1 MAKKRSGKRRKQRR
15 SKLPLL
21 VIVALVIGAG
31 GYYWYDSREPASIIP
46 DPDTSSVDVPDDTAV
61 ETTEQS
67 STGSANG
74 TVAPPVAIGDNPFG
88 DDAFDRVL
96 DDWTAVEAPVV
107 PERSAEVRA
116 DWVTN
121 SRIQDNL
128 PDGTY
133 WGFLHSVIDEEERG
147 FNFDVVQYDGGFIRS
162 SDGDQLYPA
171 FLDDLLYASVITG
184 DAQPGEARNAYVS
197 PSTLWSMATGEPT
210 DAPDDIEVRGWYLLT
225 IIDGKVVAAE
235 GVVIP

>member
-74 TVAPPVAIGDNPFG
+74 TVAPPVAIGDDPFG

>member
-67 STGSANG
+67 STGSTNG
-74 TVAPPVAIGDNPFG
+74 TVAPPVTIENDPFG
-88 DDAFDRVL
+88 DGTFDQLL
-96 DDWTAVEAPVV
+96 DDWTPVDAPIV

-116 DWVTN
+116 EWVTN
-121 SRIQDNL
+121 SRIQRNL
-128 PDGTY
+128 PDGSY
-133 WGFLHSVIDEEERG
+133 WGFLHSVLDEEERG
-147 FNFDVVQYDGGFIRS
+147 INFDVIQYDGEFIRS

-171 FLDDLLYASVITG
+171 FLEDLLYASVVTD
-184 DAQPGEARNAYVS
+184 DAEPGEARNAYVA
-197 PSTLWSMATGEPT
+197 PTTLWAIANGES
-210 DAPDDIEVRGWYLLT
+210 APADIEVRGWYLLT
-225 IIDGKVVAAE
+225 IVDGKVVGAE
-235 GVVIP
+235 GVVTP

>member
-1 MAKKRSGKRRKQRR
+1 MATKKSGKRRKQRR
-15 SKLPLL
+15 SKLPFL
-21 VIVALVIGAG
+21 VLVALVIGAG
-31 GYYWYDSREPASIIP
+31 GYYWYDSREPASIVP
-46 DPDTSSVDVPDDTAV
+46 DPDSSMVGVPDDTAV
-61 ETTEQS
+61 ETAGQS

-74 TVAPPVAIGDNPFG
+74 TVAPPVAIDDDPFG
-88 DDAFDRVL
+88 DDTFDRVL

-116 DWVTN
+116 EWVTN

-147 FNFDVVQYDGGFIRS
+147 INFDVVQYDGGFIRS

-171 FLDDLLYASVITG
+171 FVEDLLYASVIAG
-184 DAQPGEARNAYVS
+184 DAEPGEVRNAYVS
-197 PSTLWSMATGEPT
+197 PSTLWSVANGDP
-210 DAPDDIEVRGWYLLT
+210 APDGIEIRGWYLLT
-225 IIDGKVVAAE
+225 VIDGKVVAAE
-235 GVVIP
+235 GVVTP